1 VCVQSTSLL
10 CLVGRGRLSSP
21 LFLVLFFLWLSLA
34 SAGRSLVEQRCLS
47 HPHWKDLLHN
57 YSSLYASSLDRFAGG
72 DARGGEGARVRFTVA
87 VIEPRS
93 SRIGLGDVL
102 PGLSNIFL
110 SALRHDRI
118 FWLDWELAL
127 GSVLEPGSG
136 LNAFHLPANASHGSW
151 RQLVDKL
158 GPSATFIHG
167 GPPELAG
174 DTAPLTPWS
183 VDAVSAD
190 VAVFKEFNR
199 GVYTRYGATHPDDTA
214 WLERTVPRGP
224 DGALAFGCVYA
235 AALRFSPTF
244 LHYVT
249 RLKEKTFRPSKG
261 RVMCV
266 HLRLGDTA
274 LVKHV
279 RPANTSP
286 QFQRATA
293 CLDRVLDARRET
305 AVFVAADDASAV
317 RMLGDHVRA
326 RNHTFISSQLK
337 VAHVANWREQK
348 EQSHWYRAVPLLRH
362 APWLRFESITD
373 QEIINA
379 YTSSWAEWLLLSSCH
394 VLLLSSSGF
403 SRTAAAYGSVVSA
416 DGEPSLQTLYNF
428 GANCTALRGP
438 HRDAQCSEGAGC

>member
-1 VCVQSTSLL
+1 MNHLVRVQSSSLL

-21 LFLVLFFLWLSLA
+21 LCLVLFFLWLSLA
-34 SAGRSLVEQRCLS
+34 SAGRSLVEQRCLL

-57 YSSLYASSLDRFAGG
+57 YSSLYASSLELLAGG
-72 DARGGEGARVRFTVA
+72 DARGEGARVRFTVA

-110 SALRHDRI
+110 SALRHNRM

-151 RQLVDKL
+151 RQIVDKL
-158 GPSATFIHG
+158 SPNATFLHG

-244 LHYVT
+244 LQYAWQLDTKHSPLQTSQDRDEPRRTSTYDE
-249 RLKEKTFRPSKG
+249 R
-261 RVMCV
+261 
-266 HLRLGDTA
+266 RLG
-274 LVKHV
+274 
-279 RPANTSP
+279 N
-286 QFQRATA
+286 
-293 CLDRVLDARRET
+293 
-305 AVFVAADDASAV
+305 
-317 RMLGDHVRA
+317 
-326 RNHTFISSQLK
+326 SSKLC
-337 VAHVANWREQK
+337 R
-348 EQSHWYRAVPLLRH
+348 
-362 APWLRFESITD
+362 
-373 QEIINA
+373 
-379 YTSSWAEWLLLSSCH
+379 
-394 VLLLSSSGF
+394 
-403 SRTAAAYGSVVSA
+403 SR
-416 DGEPSLQTLYNF
+416 
-428 GANCTALRGP
+428 C
-438 HRDAQCSEGAGC
+438 